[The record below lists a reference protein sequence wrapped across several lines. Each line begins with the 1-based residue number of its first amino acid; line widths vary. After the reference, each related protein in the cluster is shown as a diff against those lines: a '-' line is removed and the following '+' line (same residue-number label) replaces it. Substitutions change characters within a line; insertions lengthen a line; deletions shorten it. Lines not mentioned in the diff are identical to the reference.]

1 MKPLNHIIY
10 LVVIA
15 ALAVFAWFQSS
26 SKDTNEPIT
35 QAAMSDAVEGA
46 PVAELSPEV
55 AEYIEQLEFEVN
67 GLRRALQ
74 KEIAAREEREQ
85 MEREVNPGSSTSS
98 TVMSAPSGISDG
110 ARPFLE
116 ARDVHA
122 QFKDEEVDPVWS
134 VEHEQRLIDLMI
146 TDEGLRKFSVGN
158 VECKTDTCRLTFV
171 DDIEDPSV
179 FTRELSRAVF
189 QANWDDQRFVTI
201 MQQVEGEEDS
211 LNIYLKRME

>member
-15 ALAVFAWFQSS
+15 ALAIFAWFQSS
-26 SKDTNEPIT
+26 STDTSESTT
-35 QAAMSDAVEGA
+35 QAAMTADVEEV

-55 AEYIEQLEFEVN
+55 AEYIDQLEFEVN

-74 KEIAAREEREQ
+74 NEIAAREEREQ
-85 MEREVNPGSSTSS
+85 MQDEMKSGNSTSS
-98 TVMSAPSGISDG
+98 TVMSAPSGFPEG
-110 ARPFLE
+110 ARPLMD
-116 ARDVHA
+116 ARDIHS
-122 QFKDEEVDPVWS
+122 QFDEEEVDPVWS
-134 VEHEQRLIDLMI
+134 AEHEQRLIDLMI

-189 QANWDDQRFVTI
+189 QANWDEQRFVTI

-211 LNIYLKRME
+211 LTLYLKKME